1 MRRRVLAS
9 VVIALIMG
17 LPSAAGAQSME
28 TVGTRA
34 QGMAGAFVGV
44 ADDAS
49 AVYWNPAG
57 LASGAYF
64 SLVLDGSTARLVP
77 DGEAEAEDR
86 NGWLLALSMPALG
99 LSYTRL
105 QATSVRPNIGIPE
118 NSRVQSL
125 VTHHVG
131 ATLVQSLTDHL
142 AVGATVKL
150 VRGTAA
156 AAVVPGND
164 REELLDRVDLL
175 GHSSTRGDVDVGV
188 MAVASFGR
196 LGLTVRNLTSPEFDT
211 AGGEELQLDTQA
223 RLGGSVVLLPQW
235 KLAAD
240 IDLTSNQGVFGDVR
254 ELSLGTEAQ
263 VMRQLTARAGLRFN
277 TIGDRDRTPAFSG
290 GVSYA
295 IFGAVLVDG
304 QITAGPD
311 NAFSGWGLAGRFVF

>member
-1 MRRRVLAS
+1 
-9 VVIALIMG
+9 
-17 LPSAAGAQSME
+17 ME

-34 QGMAGAFVGV
+34 QGMGGAFVGV

-64 SLVLDGSTARLVP
+64 SLVLDGNTARLVP
-77 DGEAEAEDR
+77 DGEAEGEDR
-86 NGWLLALSMPALG
+86 NGWLLALIMPALG

-105 QATSVRPNIGIPE
+105 QSTSVRPSLGIPE

-164 REELLDRVDLL
+164 REALLDDVDLL

-196 LGLTVRNLTSPEFDT
+196 LGLTVRNLTAPEFDT
-211 AGGEELQLDTQA
+211 AGGEELQLETQA

-240 IDLTSNQGVFGDVR
+240 IDLTSNRGTFGDVR

-295 IFGAVLVDG
+295 ILGAVLVDG
-304 QITAGPD
+304 QITAGPES
-311 NAFSGWGLAGRFVF
+311 AFAGWGLAGRFVF